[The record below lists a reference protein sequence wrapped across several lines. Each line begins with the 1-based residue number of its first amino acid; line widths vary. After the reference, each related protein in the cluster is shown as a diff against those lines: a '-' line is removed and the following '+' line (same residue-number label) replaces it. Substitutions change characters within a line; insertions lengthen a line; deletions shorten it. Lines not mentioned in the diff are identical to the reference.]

1 MLFTDT
7 DSLTYEI
14 KSEDDYEKFFKRTHL
29 FHLNS
34 FSEDSKL
41 YDIQNEMVVGIMEV
55 VNKGIPINNF
65 VGLKSKTYSM
75 VSDDGKESNAAKRVN
90 IATVFNDFV

>member
-1 MLFTDT
+1 
-7 DSLTYEI
+7 
-14 KSEDDYEKFFKRTHL
+14 
-29 FHLNS
+29 
-34 FSEDSKL
+34 
-41 YDIQNEMVVGIMEV
+41 MVVGIMEV

-75 VSDDGKESNAAKRVN
+75 VSDDGTESNAAKGVN